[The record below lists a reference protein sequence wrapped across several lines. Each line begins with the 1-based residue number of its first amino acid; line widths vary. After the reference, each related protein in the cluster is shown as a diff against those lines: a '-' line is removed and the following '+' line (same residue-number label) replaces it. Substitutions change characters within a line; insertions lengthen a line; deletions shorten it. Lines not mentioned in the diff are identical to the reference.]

1 MDKDSN
7 ENPVADGTTARDN
20 QVSLL
25 GSGSGQL
32 SITNVEY
39 NGTLEVTNGQPV
51 QGTPTP
57 SEFSGGWLIDLI
69 CGRQGNAG
77 IAQDFVNN
85 CGGSPNNMF
94 GLFTLS
100 SEPGNLNFF
109 FGINITFSGQSSPV
123 TLFLGQGHNI
133 LTAQNNWWIGGT
145 SVNSSGGVALLTLP
159 DNSQLTIGGVEDD
172 HTFQFNESF

>member
-51 QGTPTP
+51 QGTPIP
-57 SEFSGGWLIDLI
+57 SEFSGGWLIDLSAG
-69 CGRQGNAG
+69 GRVTRA
-77 IAQDFVNN
+77 
-85 CGGSPNNMF
+85 SPRTSKQ
-94 GLFTLS
+94 LRRVA
-100 SEPGNLNFF
+100 EQHVRAVHP
-109 FGINITFSGQSSPV
+109 
-123 TLFLGQGHNI
+123 FL
-133 LTAQNNWWIGGT
+133 
-145 SVNSSGGVALLTLP
+145 
-159 DNSQLTIGGVEDD
+159 
-172 HTFQFNESF
+172 